1 MKEITEDW
9 FKEITDSGL
18 FDKDDLKA
26 ADATPFQV
34 HKITDEYAIVGDGD
48 GRYVGIY
55 KSGLYLVKDEHTAIP
70 NFTIDDENTLK
81 LYNLGQCYL
90 VEHGNPYHEYVN
102 NVEEGLKFFELLGYT
117 LGENPDEEVKR
128 RHELLGKL
136 KAMPQYLPD
145 TLNMKNINFS
155 IESDDFNSALE
166 YKLQRLERG
175 FDDTETWNLYYTI
188 AGFVLPRLKRF
199 KEVTMGYPAV
209 MSENEW
215 NECLDKMIF
224 AFETVLK
231 EDDAIDSCDNEKVEE
246 GLSLFAKHYFNLG
259 W

>member
-9 FKEITDSGL
+9 FDEITDSGL
-18 FDKDDLKA
+18 FDKSDLKD

-34 HKITDEYAIVGDGD
+34 HKITDEYAIVGDGE

-81 LYNLGQCYL
+81 LYNLAQCYL
-90 VEHGNPYHEYVN
+90 AEYGNPYHEYVN
-102 NVEEGLKFFELLGYT
+102 DAEDNLKFFELLGYT

-136 KAMPQYLPD
+136 KAQPQYLPD

-155 IESDDFNSALE
+155 IESDDFNNALE

-175 FDDTETWNLYYTI
+175 FDDTETWNLYVTI
-188 AGFVLPRLKRF
+188 AGFVVPRLKRF
-199 KEVTMGYPAV
+199 KEVTMGYPAS
-209 MSENEW
+209 MTEKEW
-215 NECLDKMIF
+215 NESLDKMIF
-224 AFETVLK
+224 AFETMLN
-231 EDDAIDSCDNEKVEE
+231 EDGDIDCCDNEKVEE
-246 GLSLFAKHYFNLG
+246 GLSLFAKHYLHL
-259 W
+259 WW

>member
-9 FKEITDSGL
+9 FDEITDSGL
-18 FDKDDLKA
+18 FGKRDLKD

-34 HKITDEYAIVGDGD
+34 HKITDEYAIVGDGE

-81 LYNLGQCYL
+81 LFNLAQSYL
-90 VEHGNPYHEYVN
+90 AEHGNPYHEYVTDEDDN
-102 NVEEGLKFFELLGYT
+102 LKFFELLGYT

-136 KAMPQYLPD
+136 KALPKYLPD

-175 FDDTETWNLYYTI
+175 FDDTETWNLYVTI
-188 AGFVLPRLKRF
+188 AGFVVPRLKRF
-199 KEVTMGYPAV
+199 KEVTIGYPAS
-209 MSENEW
+209 MTEKEW
-215 NECLDKMIF
+215 DECLDKMIF
-224 AFETVLK
+224 AFETVLN
-231 EDDAIDSCDNEKVEE
+231 EDDDIDICDNEKVVE
-246 GLSLFAKHYFNLG
+246 GLSLFAKHYLHL
-259 W
+259 WW